1 VEMDKYNFCQL
12 YLVFSSNQSC
22 GGGGVMSRET
32 SELRALL
39 KMIRDFGGSASWPV
53 LVNNCSKYGIPLLD
67 LKPLLEIAKQR
78 GLIKEEAGVYTL
90 VRAVRH

>member
-1 VEMDKYNFCQL
+1 M
-12 YLVFSSNQSC
+12 
-22 GGGGVMSRET
+22 GREA

-53 LVNNCSKYGIPLLD
+53 LVNNCSKHGIPLLD

-78 GLIKEEAGVYTL
+78 GLIKEEAGIYTL
-90 VRAVRH
+90 VRVVRH